1 MIILYRKDRISEPR
15 RGPVMTD
22 TAQLP
27 FNDHQT
33 AASAIKKG
41 NTKEYTTGIL
51 PSQAIRGLIA
61 TGEITAQNP
70 IPKQQIQPASID
82 LRLGVMAYR
91 VRGSFLPGPH
101 STVRKRLA
109 DFTMHE
115 IDVTDGAV
123 LEKGC
128 VYVVPLQENLNL
140 SKDISGLANPKS
152 STGRLDIFTRVITN
166 YAAEFDRIPPGYKGP
181 LFAEI
186 SPLTFSVK
194 IRAGTSLSQLRFR
207 RGSPPP
213 FEAAMRS
220 LHERTPLIT
229 TKGAVKADITK
240 TGVAFTVD
248 LMGDPDTGIVGYKAK
263 RHADVV
269 DLEKISHYEV
279 DDFWDPV
286 YSRNSNSLILDVD
299 NFYILASKEA
309 VTIPPDHAAEMC
321 PYDTYVGE
329 FRVHYAG
336 FFDPGFGL
344 DNAGGHGSR
353 AVLEVRSHDVPFVLE
368 DNQRVGRLVYQR
380 LTAVPDQLYGQE
392 IGSNYQKQ
400 GLKLSKHFK

>member
-1 MIILYRKDRISEPR
+1 
-15 RGPVMTD
+15 MTD

-27 FNDHQT
+27 FNDQQPT
-33 AASAIKKG
+33 ASAIKKG

-51 PSQAIRGLIA
+51 PSQAIRNLIA
-61 TGEITAQNP
+61 AGEITTQNP
-70 IPKQQIQPASID
+70 IPEQQIQPASID
-82 LRLGVMAYR
+82 LRLGIVAYR

-166 YAAEFDRIPPGYKGP
+166 YAAEFDRIPPGYKGG

-213 FEAAMRS
+213 FEAAMRR

-229 TKGAVKADITK
+229 TKDAGKADITK
-240 TGVAFTVD
+240 TGVAVTVD

-269 DLEKISHYEV
+269 DLEKIFHYEV

-286 YSRNSNSLILDVD
+286 YSRNGNSLILDVD

-368 DNQRVGRLVYQR
+368 DSQRVGRLVYQR

>member
-1 MIILYRKDRISEPR
+1 M
-15 RGPVMTD
+15 
-22 TAQLP
+22 
-27 FNDHQT
+27 
-33 AASAIKKG
+33 
-41 NTKEYTTGIL
+41 
-51 PSQAIRGLIA
+51 PSQAIRNLIA
-61 TGEITAQNP
+61 AGEITTQNP
-70 IPKQQIQPASID
+70 IPEQQIQPASID
-82 LRLGVMAYR
+82 LRLGVVAYR

-140 SKDISGLANPKS
+140 SKEISGLANPKS

-166 YAAEFDRIPPGYKGP
+166 YAAEFDRIPPGYKGG

-207 RGSPPP
+207 RGSPPS
-213 FEAAMRS
+213 FEAAMRR

-229 TKGAVKADITK
+229 TKDAGKADITK

-344 DNAGGHGSR
+344 DNAGGRGSR

-368 DNQRVGRLVYQR
+368 DSQRVGRLVYQR
-380 LTAVPDQLYGQE
+380 LTAVPNQLYGQE

>member
-1 MIILYRKDRISEPR
+1 MS
-15 RGPVMTD
+15 D

-27 FNDHQT
+27 FDPQISVADT
-33 AASAIKKG
+33 SKEKPLR
-41 NTKEYTTGIL
+41 EYTTGIL
-51 PSQAIRGLIA
+51 PSQTLQALIA
-61 TGEITAQNP
+61 AGQIVAENP
-70 IPKQQIQPASID
+70 VSEPQIQPATID
-82 LRLGVMAYR
+82 LRLGDLAYR

-101 STVRKRLA
+101 STVRNRLE

-115 IDVTDGAV
+115 IKLTSGAV

-128 VYVVPLQENLNL
+128 VYVVPLQESL
-140 SKDISGLANPKS
+140 SLAKDISGVANPKS
-152 STGRLDIFTRVITN
+152 STGRLDIFTRVISDYT
-166 YAAEFDRIPPGYKGP
+166 AGFDRINAGYKGA

-194 IRAGTSLSQLRFR
+194 VQTGTTLNQLRLR

-213 FEAAMRS
+213 FEVTMRR

-229 TKGAVKADITK
+229 AKGKNKADITK

-248 LMGDPDTGIVGYKAK
+248 LIGDAENGIVGYKAK
-263 RHADVV
+263 RHADVIDV
-269 DLEKISHYEV
+269 EKENYYDIDE
-279 DDFWDPV
+279 FWDPV
-286 YSRNSNSLILDVD
+286 FSRKSNSLILDID
-299 NFYILASKEA
+299 DFYILASRET
-309 VTIPPDHAAEMC
+309 VSVPPDHAAEMC

-336 FFDPGFGL
+336 FFDPGFGH
-344 DNAGGHGSR
+344 DHTDSKGSH

-368 DNQRVGRLVYQR
+368 DGQMVGRLLYQR
-380 LTAVPDQLYGQE
+380 LTKVPDLLYGPD